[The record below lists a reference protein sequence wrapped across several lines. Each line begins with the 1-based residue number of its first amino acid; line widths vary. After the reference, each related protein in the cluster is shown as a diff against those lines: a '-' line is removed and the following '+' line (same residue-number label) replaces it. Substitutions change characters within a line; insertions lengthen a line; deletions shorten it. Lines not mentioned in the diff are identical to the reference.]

1 MNFIQLAKE
10 ETTKLIRAA
19 FEDAVSTGA
28 LPQPDSELS
37 FPVEIPKDT
46 AHGDYT
52 STFPMAAA
60 KKLRMPPRKIAELI
74 VQRIVLSGSF
84 FDSVEIAGAGF
95 INFRLGQ
102 KWYCDILATAEREGR
117 DFARTSALAGQKIMV
132 EFVSANPTGPMHMGN
147 ARGGVLGDC
156 LSNVLALAGAE
167 VSREFLINDA
177 GNQVEKFGI
186 SLETRYLQLY
196 PEYKN
201 LEFPEDGYHGED
213 IIVLAKSFREQH
225 GDTYL
230 NADAQVRREA
240 LVKFGL
246 GHNIPAMQRDLERY
260 GIHYDT
266 WFSETTLHESG
277 AVSRIVDF
285 LTKKGYTYEKDGAVW
300 LRTTDFGCEKDDVLR
315 RANGFYT
322 YFAVDIAYHYNKFIE
337 RGFDTVINVWGA
349 DHHGHVA
356 SLKAACSA
364 FGVDPDRLEI
374 ILMQLVRLTQ
384 NGEVVRMSKRTGK
397 TISLSNLLDDISVD
411 AARFFFNM
419 RAAETQMEFDL
430 DLAVR
435 EDSENPVYY
444 VQYAHARICSLIK
457 MLEHDGVSVQPTQ
470 ALSLE
475 LLDTQE
481 EKALIKR
488 IAELPNEMAMAARD
502 RDPSRV
508 NKYLIDIAGD
518 FHRFYNA
525 CRIRGE
531 EDAVQKARLKLAAI
545 TRDILAIGLGIIGVS
560 APESM

>member
-1 MNFIQLAKE
+1 MNFIQLAKD
-10 ETTKLIRAA
+10 ETAKLIAAAYARAQEA
-19 FEDAVSTGA
+19 GT
-28 LPQPDSELS
+28 LPAMEGELVI
-37 FPVEIPKDT
+37 PVEIPKDT
-46 AHGDYT
+46 SHGDYT

-60 KKLRMPPRKIAELI
+60 KKLHMAPRKIAEAI
-74 VQRIVLSGSF
+74 VENLDISGSYY
-84 FDSVEIAGAGF
+84 DSVEIAGAGF
-95 INFRLGQ
+95 INFTLGK
-102 KWYCDILATAEREGR
+102 KWYTDVITAVEEQGR
-117 DFARTSALAGQKIMV
+117 DFARTDGLAGRKMMV

-156 LSNVLALAGAE
+156 LAGILSLAGAD
-167 VSREFLINDA
+167 VTREFLINDA
-177 GNQVEKFGI
+177 GNQVEKFGV

-196 PEYKN
+196 PEYEN

-213 IIVLAKSFREQH
+213 IITLAKRFKEQY
-225 GDTYL
+225 GDEYL
-230 NADAQVRREA
+230 NAEPEARREA
-240 LVKFGL
+240 LINFGL
-246 GHNIPAMQRDLERY
+246 GNNIPAMKRDLERY
-260 GIHYDT
+260 GIVYDN
-266 WFSETTLHESG
+266 WFSETTLHEAG
-277 AVSRIVDF
+277 KVKETVDF
-285 LTKKGYTYEKDGAVW
+285 LTEKGYTYEKDGAIW

-322 YFAVDIAYHYNKFIE
+322 YFAVDIAYHYNKFVE

-356 SLKAACSA
+356 RLKAACSA
-364 FGVDPDRLEI
+364 FGINPDRLEI
-374 ILMQLVRLTQ
+374 ILMQLVRLMQ
-384 NGEVVRMSKRTGK
+384 DGEVVRMSKRTGK

-457 MLEHDGVSVQPTQ
+457 MLANDGVCVGS
-470 ALSLE
+470 AKELSLD
-475 LLDTQE
+475 LLSTEE
-481 EKALIKR
+481 EKSLIKR

-531 EDAVQKARLKLAAI
+531 EAALAGARLKLAAV
-545 TRDILAIGLGIIGVS
+545 TRDIIALGLDIIGVN

>member
-1 MNFIQLAKE
+1 MNFIQLAKD
-10 ETTKLIRAA
+10 ETAKLIREA
-19 FEDAVSTGA
+19 FTDAVRAGIFA
-28 LPQPDSELS
+28 ESEEI
-37 FPVEIPKDT
+37 FPIPVEIPKDT
-46 AHGDYT
+46 AHGDFT

-60 KKLRMPPRKIAELI
+60 KKLRMPPRKIAEEI
-74 VQRIVLSGSF
+74 VGRILLTNSY

-95 INFRLGQ
+95 INFRLGK
-102 KWYCDILATAEREGR
+102 KWYRDILAAVEREGK
-117 DFARTSALAGQKIMV
+117 DFARTNGLAGQKIMV

-156 LSNVLALAGAE
+156 LANILTFAGAN

-196 PEYKN
+196 PEYED
-201 LEFPEDGYHGED
+201 LELPEDAYHGED
-213 IIVLAKSFREQH
+213 IIDLAKSFRNQF
-225 GDTYL
+225 GDSYL
-230 NADAQVRREA
+230 HVDPKVRRAA

-246 GHNIPAMQRDLERY
+246 EHNIPAMKHDLERY

-277 AVSRIVDF
+277 AVAKIVDF
-285 LTKKGYTYEKDGAVW
+285 LAQKGYTYEKDGAIW

-356 SLKAACSA
+356 RLKAACRA
-364 FGVDPDRLEI
+364 FGVNPDRLEI
-374 ILMQLVRLTQ
+374 ILMQLVRLMQ

-457 MLEHDGVSVQPTQ
+457 MLEHDGVAVQPAQ
-470 ALSLE
+470 NLSLE
-475 LLDTQE
+475 LLNTQE

-531 EDAVQKARLKLAAI
+531 ETRIQDARLKLAAV
-545 TRDILAIGLGIIGVS
+545 TRDILALGLGIIGVS

>member
-1 MNFIQLAKE
+1 MNFIALAKE
-10 ETTKLIRAA
+10 ETTKLIRSAYA
-19 FEDAVSTGA
+19 LCTEDGS
-28 LPQPDSELS
+28 LPAGDGELA

-60 KKLRMPPRKIAELI
+60 KKLHLAPRKIAEQI
-74 VQRIVLSGSF
+74 VSHIKLSGSF

-95 INFRLGQ
+95 INFRLGS
-102 KWYCDILATAEREGR
+102 KWYADVIGAVEREGR
-117 DFARTSALAGQKIMV
+117 DFARTQDLKGKKIMV

-156 LSNVLALAGAE
+156 LSEILSFAGAD
-167 VSREFLINDA
+167 VTREFLINDA
-177 GNQVEKFGI
+177 GNQVEKFGV

-196 PEYKN
+196 PEYKD

-213 IIVLAKSFREQH
+213 IIELARQFQAQY
-225 GDTYL
+225 GDRYL
-230 NADAQVRREA
+230 SCSSEERREA
-240 LVKFGL
+240 LTSFGL
-246 GHNIPAMQRDLERY
+246 GNNIPAMKRDLERY
-260 GIHYDT
+260 GIRYDN
-266 WFSETTLHESG
+266 WFSETTLHDSG
-277 AVSRIVDF
+277 AVARIVDY
-285 LTKKGYTYEKDGAVW
+285 LTEKGCTYEKDGAIW

-356 SLKAACSA
+356 RLKAACSA
-364 FGVDPDRLEI
+364 FGIDPDRLEI
-374 ILMQLVRLTQ
+374 ILMQLVRLMQ

-397 TISLSNLLDDISVD
+397 TISLSNLLDEISVD

-457 MLEHDGVSVQPTQ
+457 TLARDGAQVQPAQ
-470 ALSLE
+470 ALSLS
-475 LLDTQE
+475 LLTQPE
-481 EKALIKR
+481 EKALVKR
-488 IAELPNEMAMAARD
+488 IAELPNEISLAARD
-502 RDPSRV
+502 RDPSRI

-531 EDAVQKARLKLAAI
+531 EEALLAARLKLAAV
-545 TRDILAIGLGIIGVS
+545 TRDILSIGLSIIGVS